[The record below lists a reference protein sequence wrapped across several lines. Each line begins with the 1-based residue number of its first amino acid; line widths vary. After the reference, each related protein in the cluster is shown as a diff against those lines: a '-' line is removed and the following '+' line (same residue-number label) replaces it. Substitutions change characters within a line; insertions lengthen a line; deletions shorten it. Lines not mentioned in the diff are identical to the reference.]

1 MFSQNQRKSCH
12 RDLKTEKEK
21 SYLLKE
27 KKNDWNQISQ
37 SITRY

>member
-12 RDLKTEKEK
+12 RDLKTEKQK
-21 SYLLKE
+21 KLSTKR

>member
-27 KKNDWNQISQ
+27 KKMIGIISQ